1 MLREEGRSQGSG
13 TEVTGGSQSQMW
25 VLWTEFTVLVVCKRR
40 ARSTGL
46 RVLPLFLSQASQLT
60 QRVLFTILSRI
71 AGQNYP
77 RIGSCCLY
85 PTVSGSQP
93 TRTYMAVLHTGSTPL
108 LRLWLLAF
116 LYLIVYHREPAQW
129 RKTRQGTHTVYNC
142 ESGLHDISKAQHET
156 QETLPILKAQT
167 LCDLQG

>member
-1 MLREEGRSQGSG
+1 MALYTGAGDLNPGPYAYTQGA
-13 TEVTGGSQSQMW
+13 
-25 VLWTEFTVLVVCKRR
+25 LH
-40 ARSTGL
+40 
-46 RVLPLFLSQASQLT
+46 
-60 QRVLFTILSRI
+60 LSR
-71 AGQNYP
+71 
-77 RIGSCCLY
+77 
-85 PTVSGSQP
+85 
-93 TRTYMAVLHTGSTPL
+93 
-108 LRLWLLAF
+108 LWGPAF